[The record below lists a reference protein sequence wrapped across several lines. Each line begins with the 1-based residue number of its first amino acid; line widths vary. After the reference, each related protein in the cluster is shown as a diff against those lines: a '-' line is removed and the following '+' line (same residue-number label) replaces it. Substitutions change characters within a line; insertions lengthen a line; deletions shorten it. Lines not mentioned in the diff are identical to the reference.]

1 MPIDADI
8 RSLVGAFS
16 SKEGFMESVA
26 EAERQD
32 GVFQGQK
39 VQVFDATTSLQQS
52 AEEVSFAAEEK
63 VEKKLSQ
70 LRAGSKEAL
79 KTNLGQLA
87 DKYVA
92 MMSESQP
99 PQKLQEFLDS
109 LKNLGGSASEEQIR
123 QMAREQFGDVTEQ
136 YAALAFAEEAL
147 KNEGGGQAEL
157 LEKVSAAKESLMKEA
172 GPAIRAGINIAGEV
186 LSYAK
191 QGLEQ
196 VERLRE
202 LYGYAILGRASVA
215 EMYKAVMKRY
225 GKTRF
230 GDATE
235 FLLRAAGNDLNAGG
249 LGASLDSA
257 HLETAVNNVT
267 FLQHMGNLYQSLEDL
282 MKRVRKAHGR

>member
-1 MPIDADI
+1 MPIDADV

-16 SKEGFMESVA
+16 TKEAFMESVA

-32 GVFQGQK
+32 GAFLGQK

-109 LKNLGGSASEEQIR
+109 LKNLGGNASEEQIR
-123 QMAREQFGDVTEQ
+123 QMAKEQFGDVTEQ

-147 KNEGGGQAEL
+147 KNEGGGQAAL
-157 LEKVSAAKESLMKEA
+157 LEKVSAAKESLMQEA

-186 LSYAK
+186 LSFAK

-230 GDATE
+230 GSAME

-267 FLQHMGNLYQSLEDL
+267 FLQHMGNLHQTLEDL
-282 MKRVRKAHGR
+282 MNRVRKAHGR

>member
-1 MPIDADI
+1 MPIDADV

-16 SKEGFMESVA
+16 SKEAFMESVA

-32 GVFQGQK
+32 GAFLGQK

-70 LRAGSKEAL
+70 LRAGSKDAL

-109 LKNLGGSASEEQIR
+109 LKKMGGEVNEENIR

-147 KNEGGGQAEL
+147 KNEGGNAQL
-157 LEKVSAAKESLMKEA
+157 LEQVTAAKESLMQEA

-186 LSYAK
+186 LTFAK

-202 LYGYAILGRASVA
+202 LYGYAILGRATVA
-215 EMYKAVMKRY
+215 DMYKAVMKRY
-225 GKTRF
+225 GKMRF
-230 GDATE
+230 GSAME

-257 HLETAVNNVT
+257 HLEAAVNNVS
-267 FLQHMGNLYQSLEDL
+267 FLQHMGNLHQTLEDL
-282 MKRVRKAHGR
+282 MNRVRKAHGR